1 MASRSRGSVT
11 IIVSIGRSS
20 ATSIE
25 RDVFTAL
32 FEESVLSDA
41 ADYRRALEVGKIR
54 FSLLVDLARKA
65 HIPYALFFA
74 PREQVDQQI
83 RRNRDVLISG
93 VGKDAF
99 SMNSRGTVRLA
110 DVELIIKDILRKQM
124 LLKDKDGTGGPNP
137 VVELIKNS
145 KRPVAEDAA
154 ALRSTLGLDLARLKA
169 ARNKSDAFALLVEA
183 LEEHDVFV
191 SQSARGYMPQSIPR
205 RVRFSGMCVKDKR
218 MPFVFLNN
226 RDEEES
232 YEPVGRRVLTLAL
245 LAVCIARGEFRAV
258 TYNDMTGDLITNA
271 EYELAEEVLMPAAEV
286 SVLTVESLSQIREHA
301 GTFQVTPSAFIMRAR
316 RLNLI
321 SGDDANSY
329 LATLKQEFGSA
340 SKTPMR
346 QPKPETALRKYNGAE
361 YSRRLLA
368 HMDAGRIQQSE
379 VSRVLFQN
387 KLNAAQIKNFREAL
401 A

>member
-1 MASRSRGSVT
+1 MT
-11 IIVSIGRSS
+11 ITVSLGRSS
-20 ATSIE
+20 ATTIE
-25 RDVFTAL
+25 RKVFTAL

-41 ADYRRALEVGKIR
+41 ADYKHALDDGRIR
-54 FSLLVDLARKA
+54 FSILAGLARKA

-74 PREQVDQQI
+74 PWEQVAQQLK
-83 RRNRDVLISG
+83 RNSDILISG

-110 DVELIIKDILRKQM
+110 DVELIIKDILRKQT
-124 LLKDKDGTGGPNP
+124 LIKDKEGPADPNP
-137 VVELIKNS
+137 VVELIKKSNRS
-145 KRPVAEDAA
+145 ISEDAA
-154 ALRSTLGLDLARLKA
+154 VLRSALGIDLGRLKA
-169 ARNKSDAFALLVEA
+169 AKKKSDAFALLVDA
-183 LEEHDVFV
+183 LEEHNVFV
-191 SQSARGYMPQSIPR
+191 SQSAKGYMPQSIPK

-218 MPFVFLNN
+218 MPFIFLNN

-232 YEPVGRRVLTLAL
+232 YEPVGRRVLTLVL

-258 TYNDMTGDLITNA
+258 TYNDMTDDLITST
-271 EYELAEEVLMPAAEV
+271 EYELAEEILMPAAEV
-286 SVLTVESLSQIREHA
+286 LTLVVESLSQVKDHA
-301 GTFQVTPSAFIMRAR
+301 GTYQVTPSAFIMRAR
-316 RLNLI
+316 RLGLV
-321 SGDDANSY
+321 SGDDAKTY
-329 LATLKQEFGSA
+329 LAALRQEFAGA

-368 HMDAGRIQQSE
+368 QMDAGRILQSE

-387 KLNAAQIKNFREAL
+387 KLNVAQIKNFRETL